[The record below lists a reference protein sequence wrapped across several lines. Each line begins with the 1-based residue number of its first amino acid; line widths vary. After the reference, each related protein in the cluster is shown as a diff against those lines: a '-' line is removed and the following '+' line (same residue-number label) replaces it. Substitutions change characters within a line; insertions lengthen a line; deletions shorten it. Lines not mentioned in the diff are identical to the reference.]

1 LIHLGPN
8 ARYAYTTLEF
18 EEQWTVRGSELEE
31 QIKHTIA
38 DWKRKNKDP
47 WYQEF
52 HVTMLIGKG
61 KHVGAD
67 VFTREMLEESSKL
80 FARFFDIRV
89 TTRANKTYTTWDL
102 CARGSKPDD
111 PSSPFKMP
119 CKIIDPHSCFRE
131 YSQYLDP
138 AYAAYID
145 PVANTALPAFLYGL
159 SYSNSSRRPSI
170 NDLTNAQIKEVLSQL
185 SPVTGKRGCP
195 WYTETTTWTTAMF
208 SGGSEWSDDGKVLTK
223 AKAMS
228 WTMYVDGPRRIA
240 FRMSLT
246 KPELAD
252 EHEILEAL
260 DLHAKEWTKLVGEF
274 SKTSKSLEA
283 ASLEAGYLDD
293 LEQDLEEPDWQLI
306 ISCAVLMNL
315 FVTLSMG
322 SWTAPLQS
330 RAGLGGLGIGA
341 VVMGTIAAAGIYFHL
356 GYRINSAVMGG
367 MPFLAMGLGVND
379 MLVLTRSFSELGIK
393 YIQENKNPTIIG
405 EVLSRSGLGVTLSSL
420 CNVFAFSMAS
430 TLPMKGL
437 SDFCV
442 CAAIDAFTN
451 YFAMMTLFL
460 CCLCAEARRVRTR
473 GPDNTLCTGVCH
485 VLILRKSDTCGSESF
500 IEEPFLKLLR
510 RRGAPFFASKPVGIV
525 LSILA
530 VFMTCAA
537 VVPITRKTVGYR
549 PETLAPE
556 TNPTN
561 RALELMFEHFN
572 FFGSQ
577 LVFRN
582 LDVSTNQ
589 EEMLKLY
596 SQVSETRFTIPSSLQ
611 PYLSMFYSY
620 AAVLEAAN
628 FSKTFGMSS
637 LFVPL
642 SREDSSLKRYA
653 PYGTVNETV
662 FNELFESWRSMPLED
677 PTRALT
683 PEGGSYVYADLVQA
697 NEFNYVGGQIQFS
710 FFPFYIHGTNGDHDF
725 IALIEEVT
733 DIVHKSPLNGKAY
746 VYNPIF
752 TYWSSFLG
760 IDLILYKVLSITLAA
775 MFFSALLLLQSFV
788 SAAIVAVVSMMIV
801 WATYAICVT
810 FLKFNSWIVFSLMAA
825 AGLSIEFTAH
835 IVSGFVLSSG
845 SPEERL
851 SSVMQDAFPAIIQG
865 AVSTFV
871 GNVPL
876 AFSHIP
882 FLRLYLFVPFT
893 VVVIVGLAHSLIL
906 LPGILPLCARFV
918 GAGEEV
924 EDQTKKKCETPELP
938 VILGSTGVTEKAQQS
953 FEAGSRSVSV

>member
-1 LIHLGPN
+1 LIHLGPD

-393 YIQENKNPTIIG
+393 YIQENKNPKIIG

-442 CAAIDAFTN
+442 CADIDAFTN
-451 YFAMMTLFL
+451 YFAMVTLPML
-460 CCLCAEARRVRTR
+460 SV
-473 GPDNTLCTGVCH
+473 
-485 VLILRKSDTCGSESF
+485 CGS
-500 IEEPFLKLLR
+500 K
-510 RRGAPFFASKPVGIV
+510 AS
-525 LSILA
+525 
-530 VFMTCAA
+530 
-537 VVPITRKTVGYR
+537 
-549 PETLAPE
+549 
-556 TNPTN
+556 
-561 RALELMFEHFN
+561 
-572 FFGSQ
+572 
-577 LVFRN
+577 
-582 LDVSTNQ
+582 
-589 EEMLKLY
+589 
-596 SQVSETRFTIPSSLQ
+596 
-611 PYLSMFYSY
+611 
-620 AAVLEAAN
+620 
-628 FSKTFGMSS
+628 
-637 LFVPL
+637 
-642 SREDSSLKRYA
+642 ED
-653 PYGTVNETV
+653 
-662 FNELFESWRSMPLED
+662 
-677 PTRALT
+677 TRARQH
-683 PEGGSYVYADLVQA
+683 V
-697 NEFNYVGGQIQFS
+697 
-710 FFPFYIHGTNGDHDF
+710 
-725 IALIEEVT
+725 
-733 DIVHKSPLNGKAY
+733 VHWRLPR
-746 VYNPIF
+746 
-752 TYWSSFLG
+752 
-760 IDLILYKVLSITLAA
+760 
-775 MFFSALLLLQSFV
+775 
-788 SAAIVAVVSMMIV
+788 
-801 WATYAICVT
+801 
-810 FLKFNSWIVFSLMAA
+810 
-825 AGLSIEFTAH
+825 AH
-835 IVSGFVLSSG
+835 
-845 SPEERL
+845 PEEIRY
-851 SSVMQDAFPAIIQG
+851 VW
-865 AVSTFV
+865 
-871 GNVPL
+871 
-876 AFSHIP
+876 
-882 FLRLYLFVPFT
+882 LR
-893 VVVIVGLAHSLIL
+893 VVH
-906 LPGILPLCARFV
+906 
-918 GAGEEV
+918 
-924 EDQTKKKCETPELP
+924 
-938 VILGSTGVTEKAQQS
+938 
-953 FEAGSRSVSV
+953 

>member
-1 LIHLGPN
+1 
-8 ARYAYTTLEF
+8 
-18 EEQWTVRGSELEE
+18 
-31 QIKHTIA
+31 
-38 DWKRKNKDP
+38 
-47 WYQEF
+47 
-52 HVTMLIGKG
+52 
-61 KHVGAD
+61 
-67 VFTREMLEESSKL
+67 
-80 FARFFDIRV
+80 
-89 TTRANKTYTTWDL
+89 
-102 CARGSKPDD
+102 
-111 PSSPFKMP
+111 
-119 CKIIDPHSCFRE
+119 
-131 YSQYLDP
+131 
-138 AYAAYID
+138 
-145 PVANTALPAFLYGL
+145 
-159 SYSNSSRRPSI
+159 
-170 NDLTNAQIKEVLSQL
+170 
-185 SPVTGKRGCP
+185 
-195 WYTETTTWTTAMF
+195 
-208 SGGSEWSDDGKVLTK
+208 
-223 AKAMS
+223 
-228 WTMYVDGPRRIA
+228 
-240 FRMSLT
+240 
-246 KPELAD
+246 
-252 EHEILEAL
+252 
-260 DLHAKEWTKLVGEF
+260 
-274 SKTSKSLEA
+274 
-283 ASLEAGYLDD
+283 
-293 LEQDLEEPDWQLI
+293 
-306 ISCAVLMNL
+306 
-315 FVTLSMG
+315 
-322 SWTAPLQS
+322 
-330 RAGLGGLGIGA
+330 
-341 VVMGTIAAAGIYFHL
+341 
-356 GYRINSAVMGG
+356 
-367 MPFLAMGLGVND
+367 
-379 MLVLTRSFSELGIK
+379 
-393 YIQENKNPTIIG
+393 
-405 EVLSRSGLGVTLSSL
+405 
-420 CNVFAFSMAS
+420 
-430 TLPMKGL
+430 
-437 SDFCV
+437 
-442 CAAIDAFTN
+442 
-451 YFAMMTLFL
+451 
-460 CCLCAEARRVRTR
+460 
-473 GPDNTLCTGVCH
+473 
-485 VLILRKSDTCGSESF
+485 
-500 IEEPFLKLLR
+500 
-510 RRGAPFFASKPVGIV
+510 
-525 LSILA
+525 
-530 VFMTCAA
+530 
-537 VVPITRKTVGYR
+537 
-549 PETLAPE
+549 
-556 TNPTN
+556 
-561 RALELMFEHFN
+561 
-572 FFGSQ
+572 
-577 LVFRN
+577 
-582 LDVSTNQ
+582 
-589 EEMLKLY
+589 MLKLY